1 MIWRMGSRFM
11 SCKVYQGI
19 PVSKGIG
26 IGKVYKYSRE
36 KKIVNAATIASD
48 NIEAELQR
56 YCQAKERANKR
67 LKKIRDRAAQELEA
81 AETKIFDAHV
91 HMLNDPVLDQEIK
104 GLIINHKMNSEAAV
118 NQAIDVVIE
127 KFNRLENN
135 FFRERIKDIQDV
147 GNHLLSALNG
157 ENTSLH
163 DLPAASIILADDL
176 TPSET
181 ALLDKD
187 KLGGFV
193 LSHGGETS
201 HTAIMAKSLT
211 IPAVVNIEGILEEVS
226 QGDTIILDGIVG
238 KIYLNPS
245 VELLNK
251 YRERLANYK
260 KRQDDLLVL
269 KDKAAVTIDGFEVQL
284 AANIASEQ
292 ELEKALEVNGDGIGL
307 FRTEFLYMN
316 NDDLKNEE
324 RQYNVYRKVLTAMA
338 PKPVVVRALDIG
350 GDKDLPYFDSPDE
363 INPFLGWRGI
373 RILLDR
379 QDIFRTQLRAL
390 LRASTCGNLKIIFP
404 MISSLEQL
412 RKTKD
417 LFAGVKRELES
428 AGIAY
433 NPNVETGIMIEV
445 PATAVLAELFAA
457 EVDFFS
463 IGTNDLV
470 QYTLAVDRNNSKIAN
485 LYSPYH
491 PAVLKLINQVAR
503 AAKKNG
509 IGVEIC
515 GEAAADPL
523 LTPVF
528 LGMGIR
534 VLSMNPGSIL
544 EIKKDVRR
552 LKQHNAEEKA
562 ARVLEFKT
570 EKEIEDYLKN
580 S

>member
-1 MIWRMGSRFM
+1 M

-36 KKIVNAATIASD
+36 KKIINATRIVSD

-67 LKKIRDRAAQELEA
+67 LKEIRDRAAQELEA

-157 ENTSLH
+157 ENISLH
-163 DLPAASIILADDL
+163 DLPADSIILADDL

-193 LSHGGETS
+193 LSQGGETS

-211 IPAVVNIEGILEEVS
+211 IPAVVNVEGILEEVS

-238 KIYLNPS
+238 KIYLNPP

-260 KRQDDLLVL
+260 KKQDDLLVL
-269 KDKAAVTIDGFEVQL
+269 KDKAAITIDGFEVQL

-292 ELEKALEVNGDGIGL
+292 ELEKALKVNSDGIGL

-324 RQYNVYRKVLTAMA
+324 RQYNVYRKVLTAMS

-428 AGIAY
+428 TGIAY

-470 QYTLAVDRNNSKIAN
+470 QYTLAVDRNNSKIAD

-491 PAVLKLINQVAR
+491 PAVLKLIDQVAR
-503 AAKKNG
+503 AAKRNG

>member
-1 MIWRMGSRFM
+1 M
-11 SCKVYQGI
+11 SYKVYQGI

-36 KKIVNAATIASD
+36 KKIVNAANIASND
-48 NIEAELQR
+48 IEAELKR
-56 YCQAKERANKR
+56 YCKAKERANKR
-67 LKKIRDRAAQELEA
+67 LKEIRDRAAQELEA

-91 HMLNDPVLDQEIK
+91 HMLNDPILNKEIK
-104 GLIINHKMNSEAAV
+104 NLIINHKMNSETAV

-127 KFNRLENN
+127 KFNRLKNN

-157 ENTSLH
+157 ENISLH
-163 DLPAASIILADDL
+163 DLPADSIILADDL

-193 LSHGGETS
+193 LSQGGATS

-211 IPAVVNIEGILEEVS
+211 IPAVINVEGILEEVS
-226 QGDTIILDGIVG
+226 QGDNIILDGIEG

-251 YRERLANYK
+251 YREILANYK
-260 KRQDDLLVL
+260 KKQNDLLVL
-269 KDKAAVTIDGFEVQL
+269 KDKAAITIDGFEVQL

-307 FRTEFLYMN
+307 FRTEFLYMD

-324 RQYNVYRKVLTAMA
+324 RQYKIYRKVLTAMS
-338 PKPVVVRALDIG
+338 PKPVMVRALDIG

-379 QDIFRTQLRAL
+379 QDIFRAQLRAL

-412 RKTKD
+412 RETMGI
-417 LFAGVKRELES
+417 LAGVKRELES
-428 AGIAY
+428 AGIDY
-433 NPNVETGIMIEV
+433 NPNVETGIMVEV
-445 PATAVLAELFAA
+445 PATAVLAEVFAT

-470 QYTLAVDRNNSKIAN
+470 QYTLAVDRNNSKIAE
-485 LYSPYH
+485 LYSSYH
-491 PAVLKLINQVAR
+491 PAVLNLIAQVAR
-503 AAKKNG
+503 AAKRHNVG
-509 IGVEIC
+509 IEIC

-528 LGMGIR
+528 LGMGIK
-534 VLSMNPGSIL
+534 VLSMNPASIL
-544 EIKKDVRR
+544 EIKKGIRR
-552 LKQHNAEEKA
+552 LKHHNAKEKA

-570 EKEIEDYLKN
+570 EKEIKDYLKN